1 MDKKLPK
8 RSIETVK
15 YTFFSHATNRQ
26 LEKKIHKSIYSL
38 QTLSN
43 LTTDNFLSWSAEVVL
58 KDTDHPTLKKKKQ
71 RKNIVYVT

>member
-26 LEKKIHKSIYSL
+26 LEKKSTSLSIAYRL
-38 QTLSN
+38 YL
-43 LTTDNFLSWSAEVVL
+43 
-58 KDTDHPTLKKKKQ
+58 
-71 RKNIVYVT
+71 I